1 MERMKRRV
9 ALVLVMAM
17 LLSVVPVFSGAPVQ
31 AQTLGKNDM
40 EDGFLV
46 SEMVGDGLNGEGV
59 WVTEVYNNDVNR
71 SRAEDTRVSG
81 GYVPI
86 TVYDTTSDLMEF
98 LEVVSTH
105 DEPIAFNDLYEIT
118 VADRKLTVTT
128 MDGSSDVVLTRDQV
142 VVLWHYR
149 TDLTVKVPTEAEF
162 RAAMKIPEDAL
173 LLKCTDGTGWD
184 ATGTVSVRDKTTG
197 ETTCTF
203 TTEAGVHVSDGHSVE
218 LKLPLMGSTME
229 AYRVCTMPT
238 PGIVTLTQVRGLMYS
253 DMDETTGKGLYITE
267 IRPND
272 ISRSAQFGLGNDL
285 MECQADPEPSGLPLR
300 R

>member
-1 MERMKRRV
+1 MERMKRRM

-46 SEMVGDGLNGEGV
+46 SEMVGEGLNGEGV

-149 TDLTVKVPTEAEF
+149 TDLTVKVPTEA
-162 RAAMKIPEDAL
+162 
-173 LLKCTDGTGWD
+173 
-184 ATGTVSVRDKTTG
+184 
-197 ETTCTF
+197 
-203 TTEAGVHVSDGHSVE
+203 
-218 LKLPLMGSTME
+218 
-229 AYRVCTMPT
+229 YRVCTMPT
-238 PGIVTLTQVRGLMYS
+238 PRYRHPHSGQGS
-253 DMDETTGKGLYITE
+253 DVL
-267 IRPND
+267 
-272 ISRSAQFGLGNDL
+272 
-285 MECQADPEPSGLPLR
+285 
-300 R
+300 